1 MKEVKKEN
9 WKYLV
14 VFFLM
19 ALCIGVGNYF
29 NLRAEAGGWG
39 IVGMAAVISIISLAA
54 LEFCKVLIYGGS
66 WNWKRVLVGIGVAI
80 VSSALL
86 CVI

>member
-1 MKEVKKEN
+1 MKEVKKET

-19 ALCIGVGNYF
+19 ALSIGVGNYF

-39 IVGMAAVISIISLAA
+39 MHGYLMNKAAAENHPSRLSDKKSCHFSRYLT
-54 LEFCKVLIYGGS
+54 S
-66 WNWKRVLVGIGVAI
+66 
-80 VSSALL
+80 
-86 CVI
+86 

>member
-29 NLRAEAGGWG
+29 NLKAEAGGWG
-39 IVGMAAVISIISLAA
+39 IVGMTAVISIISLAA
-54 LEFCKVLIYGGS
+54 LEFYKVLIYGGG
-66 WNWKRVLVGIGVAI
+66 WNWQRVLVGIGVAI
-80 VSSALL
+80 LLSGLL